1 LDHRGVEAQRKGRKI
16 IMKMKRVVS
25 LALSI
30 MMAASVLVMGAACS
44 KSTTDAKVLKVG
56 MECAYAPYNWTQDD
70 DSNGA
75 VKINDSE
82 KYANGFDVQMAKKIA
97 ADMGY
102 TLEIVKTEWDGLVP
116 AVQSGKINAVI
127 AGMSI
132 TADRAASVDFSD
144 PYYIADVVVLT
155 MSDSKFAGAASI
167 KDLAG
172 AKMTSQINTVWY
184 TLLNQI
190 PGADVQTALDTVPSL
205 LVSLTSGKIDACTVD
220 VPTAMA
226 AVYSNSNI
234 KILEFSAGNGFDVSN
249 EDTDL
254 GIAVKK
260 GSKDLLAG
268 INKGLATISD
278 TDRATIMKDAI
289 ANQPLAN

>member
-1 LDHRGVEAQRKGRKI
+1 MK
-16 IMKMKRVVS
+16 KMKRIVS
-25 LALSI
+25 IVLSV
-30 MMAASVLVMGAACS
+30 MMAAGVLSAGTACS
-44 KSTTDAKVLKVG
+44 KSSDEKVLKVG

-75 VKINDSE
+75 VKINDSD

-97 ADMGY
+97 EDMGY
-102 TLEIVKTEWDGLVP
+102 ELQIVKTEWDGLVP

-132 TADRAASVDFSD
+132 TADRAVSVDFSD
-144 PYYIADVVVLT
+144 PYFVADVVVLT
-155 MSDSKFAGAASI
+155 MGDSAYASAASI
-167 KDLAG
+167 NELAG

-184 TLLNQI
+184 TLLDQI
-190 PGADVQTALDTVPSL
+190 SGAEVQTALDTVPSL
-205 LVSLTSGKIDACTVD
+205 IVALTSGKIDACTVD

-226 AVYSNSNI
+226 AVYSNSDI
-234 KILEFSAGNGFDVSN
+234 KMLEFAAGSGFDVSN

-260 GSKDLLAG
+260 GNADLLAG
-268 INKGLATISD
+268 INKGLTAISVA
-278 TDRATIMKDAI
+278 DRATIMEEAI

>member
-1 LDHRGVEAQRKGRKI
+1 
-16 IMKMKRVVS
+16 MKKTKRIVS
-25 LALSI
+25 IVLSV
-30 MMAASVLVMGAACS
+30 MMAAGVLAAGTACS
-44 KSTTDAKVLKVG
+44 KSSDEKVLKVG

-97 ADMGY
+97 GDMGY
-102 TLEIVKTEWDGLVP
+102 ELQIVKTEWDGLVP
-116 AVQSGKINAVI
+116 AVQSGKIDAVI

-132 TADRAASVDFSD
+132 TADRAVSVDFSD
-144 PYYIADVVVLT
+144 PYFVADVVVLT
-155 MSDSKFAGAASI
+155 MGDSKYAGAASI
-167 KDLAG
+167 NELAG

-190 PGADVQTALDTVPSL
+190 EGAEVQTALDTVPSL
-205 LVSLTSGKIDACTVD
+205 IVALTSGKIDACTVD

-226 AVYSNSNI
+226 AVYSNSDI
-234 KILEFSAGNGFDVSN
+234 KMLEFAAGSGFDVSN

-260 GSKDLLAG
+260 GSADLLAG
-268 INKGLATISD
+268 INKGLKTVSE
-278 TDRATIMKDAI
+278 TDRATIMEEAI

>member
-1 LDHRGVEAQRKGRKI
+1 
-16 IMKMKRVVS
+16 MKMKRIVS
-25 LALSI
+25 LVLCSI
-30 MMAASVLVMGAACS
+30 MAVGVLAAGTACS
-44 KSTTDAKVLKVG
+44 KSSDDKVLKVG

-75 VKINDSE
+75 VKINDSD

-97 ADMGY
+97 EDMGY
-102 TLEIVKTEWDGLVP
+102 KLQIVKTEWDGLVP

-132 TADRAASVDFSD
+132 TADRAVSVDFSD
-144 PYYIADVVVLT
+144 PYYVADVVVLT
-155 MSDSKFAGAASI
+155 MSDSKYASAASI
-167 KDLAG
+167 DELAG

-190 PGADVQTALDTVPSL
+190 PGAEVQTALDTVPSL
-205 LVSLTSGKIDACTVD
+205 IVALTSGKIDACTVD

-226 AVYSNSNI
+226 AVYSNSSI
-234 KILEFSAGNGFDVSN
+234 RMLEFADGNSFDVSN

-260 GSKDLLAG
+260 GSTDLLAG
-268 INKGLATISD
+268 INKGLSTISAE
-278 TDRATIMKDAI
+278 DRATIMQEAI